1 MKKLF
6 SAFALSFALF
16 LAIAPAQ
23 ARILATDTVTVRT
36 ANKPVANLVNNEQPI
51 ILRKGENLIVKI
63 EETNKLKTTVRIHS
77 SLGKLVKEFMTV
89 DNQISMVTD
98 KLLPGIYLIIIK
110 QGDKREVRKFL
121 LTN

>member
-6 SAFALSFALF
+6 FAFALSFASF
-16 LAIAPAQ
+16 LAIVPAQ
-23 ARILATDTVTVRT
+23 ARSLATDTVIVRT
-36 ANKPVANLVNNEQPI
+36 TTKPVANLVNNETPI